1 MYMCTGTY
9 MYGGMYTDIH
19 TNAHIHTH
27 TIGFYRGEY
36 KKGVRH
42 GYGTRTSASYEHRHT
57 TDSPAD
63 YSTLPKRGSE
73 PSFERGSMVK
83 QESSASVFS
92 VQTSKSNESSFPST
106 VRAGSIQVSVK
117 PQNDPDLN
125 AQIYEGEW
133 KDDRRHGHGV
143 LKVLGHYTYYGDWEN
158 NNRTGYGVLVYDS
171 GKKEEGQWQ
180 NGKLIVVLKR
190 RKLALKNSQLE
201 TSVRQSH
208 TKAIQ
213 AADMARNKALLAES
227 RAAAA
232 STKSKQA
239 HTFAQDALKNAQLAR
254 ERAEL
259 YKNAPRIS
267 GKQCYN

>member
-1 MYMCTGTY
+1 MQPWLTIRLKVLHLLFAVLILLKCP
-9 MYGGMYTDIH
+9 H
-19 TNAHIHTH
+19 L
-27 TIGFYRGEY
+27 IGFYRGEY

-42 GYGTRTSASYEHRHT
+42 GYGTRTSAGYEHRRSK
-57 TDSPAD
+57 DSSLTSPD
-63 YSTLPKRGSE
+63 FGTLPKRGSE
-73 PSFERGSMVK
+73 PSFERGSIVK

-92 VQTSKSNESSFPST
+92 VPSGKSGKTAESSLQCSART
-106 VRAGSIQVSVK
+106 GSVPK
-117 PQNDPDLN
+117 PQSDPDLN

-232 STKSKQA
+232 STKSKQG
-239 HTFAQDALKNAQLAR
+239 HTFAHDALKNAQLAK

-267 GKQCYN
+267 GK

>member
-1 MYMCTGTY
+1 MY
-9 MYGGMYTDIH
+9 H
-19 TNAHIHTH
+19 TRTH
-27 TIGFYRGEY
+27 PIGFYRGEY

-42 GYGTRTSASYEHRHT
+42 GYGTRTSCSYEHRHT
-57 TDSPAD
+57 TDSTTD
-63 YSTLPKRGSE
+63 YGTLPKRGSE
-73 PSFERGSMVK
+73 PSFERGGMIK

-92 VQTSKSNESSFPST
+92 VQSSKTNIESPVPSSA
-106 VRAGSIQVSVK
+106 RAGSIQVSAVK
-117 PQNDPDLN
+117 PQSDPDLN

-158 NNRTGYGVLVYDS
+158 NNRTGYGVLVYDG

-201 TSVRQSH
+201 TSVRQAH

-267 GKQCYN
+267 GNY

>member
-1 MYMCTGTY
+1 MYNYTY
-9 MYGGMYTDIH
+9 VH
-19 TNAHIHTH
+19 VHV
-27 TIGFYRGEY
+27 GFYRGEY

-42 GYGTRTSASYEHRHT
+42 GYGTRTSATYEHRDLDASIGACT
-57 TDSPAD
+57 EYNS
-63 YSTLPKRGSE
+63 LPKRGSE
-73 PSFERGSMVK
+73 PSFERGVMAK
-83 QESSASVFS
+83 QESSVSMYS
-92 VQTSKSNESSFPST
+92 VQVSRKCSKANESSLKH
-106 VRAGSIQVSVK
+106 RAGSVMVNSSCLQRE
-117 PQNDPDLN
+117 QDLN

-190 RKLALKNSQLE
+190 RKLPLKNSQLE
-201 TSVRQSH
+201 TNVKQSH

-232 STKSKQA
+232 SNKAKQA
-239 HTFAQDALKNAQLAR
+239 HAFAQDAVKNAKLAR

-267 GKQCYN
+267 GKTNYCKLECPLRMA

>member
-1 MYMCTGTY
+1 MFVYV
-9 MYGGMYTDIH
+9 
-19 TNAHIHTH
+19 
-27 TIGFYRGEY
+27 GFYRGEY

-42 GYGTRTSASYEHRHT
+42 GYGTRTSATYEHRHT
-57 TDSPAD
+57 DAPVAVGTDYGS
-63 YSTLPKRGSE
+63 LPKRGSE
-73 PSFERGSMVK
+73 PSFERNAMKK
-83 QESSASVFS
+83 QESSASVYS
-92 VQTSKSNESSFPST
+92 VQLPRKDSKTAESALKK
-106 VRAGSIQVSVK
+106 RAGSVMVNSSIQNE
-117 PQNDPDLN
+117 QELN

-158 NNRTGYGVLVYDS
+158 NSRTGYGVLVYNN

-201 TSVRQSH
+201 TYVRQSH

-213 AADMARNKALLAES
+213 SADMARNKALLAES

-232 STKSKQA
+232 TTKSKQA
-239 HTFAQDALKNAQLAR
+239 HTFAQDAMKNAKLAR

-259 YKNAPRIS
+259 YKCAPRIS
-267 GKQCYN
+267 GTCTSMVENNF

>member
-1 MYMCTGTY
+1 MQHKFT
-9 MYGGMYTDIH
+9 
-19 TNAHIHTH
+19 HIVS

-42 GYGTRTSASYEHRHT
+42 CYGTRTSASYEHRHT
-57 TDSPAD
+57 TDTSTE
-63 YSTLPKRGSE
+63 YGTLPKRGSE
-73 PSFERGSMVK
+73 PSFERGSITK

-92 VQTSKSNESSFPST
+92 VPGGKCSKTGDPSLKPSART
-106 VRAGSIQVSVK
+106 GSIQISATS
-117 PQNDPDLN
+117 QSDPGLN

-158 NNRTGYGVLVYDS
+158 NNRTGYGVLVHDS

-190 RKLALKNSQLE
+190 RKLALKNSHLE
-201 TSVRQSH
+201 TNVRQSH

-239 HTFAQDALKNAQLAR
+239 HSFAQEASKNAQLAR
-254 ERAEL
+254 DRAEL

-267 GKQCYN
+267 GIE

>member
-1 MYMCTGTY
+1 MCLFTVIASTPGV
-9 MYGGMYTDIH
+9 
-19 TNAHIHTH
+19 
-27 TIGFYRGEY
+27 YRGEY

-42 GYGTRTSASYEHRHT
+42 GFGTRTSRSYEHRHS
-57 TDSPAD
+57 DSALTGSD

-73 PSFERGSMVK
+73 PALERAAGTITK

-92 VQTSKSNESSFPST
+92 AQMGTT
-106 VRAGSIQVSVK
+106 VKDRAGSIFVNSAQSSSG
-117 PQNDPDLN
+117 QDLN

-133 KDDRRHGHGV
+133 REDRRHGHGV

-158 NNRTGYGVLVYDS
+158 NNRTGYGVLVHDN

-190 RKLALKNSQLE
+190 RKLAIKNSQLE
-201 TSVRQSH
+201 TNIRQAH

-227 RAAAA
+227 RAVAA

-239 HTFAQDALKNAQLAR
+239 NTFAQDAVKNAQLAR

-259 YKNAPRIS
+259 YKNAPRVS
-267 GKQCYN
+267 GR

>member
-1 MYMCTGTY
+1 M
-9 MYGGMYTDIH
+9 H
-19 TNAHIHTH
+19 PV
-27 TIGFYRGEY
+27 GFYRGEY

-57 TDSPAD
+57 TDSSLTD
-63 YSTLPKRGSE
+63 YGTLPKRGSE
-73 PSFERGSMVK
+73 PSFQRGSIIK

-92 VQTSKSNESSFPST
+92 GQSSRTSHDSPSS
-106 VRAGSIQVSVK
+106 VRAGSIQVSA
-117 PQNDPDLN
+117 QNDPDLN

-133 KDDRRHGHGV
+133 KDDRRYGHGV

-158 NNRTGYGVLVYDS
+158 NNRTGYGVLVYDG

-201 TSVRQSH
+201 TSVRQAH

-267 GKQCYN
+267 GK